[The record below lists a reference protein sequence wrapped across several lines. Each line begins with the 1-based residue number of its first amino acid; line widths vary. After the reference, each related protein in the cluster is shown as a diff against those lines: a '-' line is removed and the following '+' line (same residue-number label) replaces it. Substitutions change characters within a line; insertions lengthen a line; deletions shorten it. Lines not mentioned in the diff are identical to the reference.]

1 MKIYSRLLIVLLY
14 IFSLQL
20 FAQEVRTLTAED
32 LWNMKRPGSVNVS
45 PDKNFAVFTLSSYD
59 IKENKGTTN
68 LYLINFYS
76 NQIKRLT
83 THKGSD
89 SSPAWSPDSKTIAFL
104 SRRNE
109 DERNQLYTISI
120 DGGEAE
126 RLTTMP
132 LGIFAP
138 KWFPDGNKIAFASSI
153 LPEFENDFEAFEKE
167 LKSRKE
173 SKVTA
178 KVTEDRYYR
187 YWDTWLTEGYVTH
200 LYAYDLTSKERTV
213 LTPGLTQ
220 LLSFGSGIDYDI
232 SPDGRKIAITINT
245 TKPPYHE
252 KFNFDIFL
260 FDADGKGE
268 MKNITENNPAM
279 DSSPLFTPDGKY
291 LLFLQRTNV
300 SKLAENNKI
309 VRYDLKSGETET
321 LTGEIDLSCGNINVT
336 DDGKEIYFLA
346 EDRAKQSIFRIDV
359 NGKNFSEVL
368 RDGTNSALQLG
379 KDKLYFINQNIS
391 QPPAVFEYDLKKKQ
405 KVQLT
410 FYNDELTSQI
420 TMGKVE
426 EVYFKGA
433 DNNDVQMFI
442 LYPPGFDA
450 AKKYPL
456 LHLIHGGPHGTFGD
470 DFHFR
475 WNAQAFAAPGYV
487 TAMVNFHGSS
497 SFGEDFAE
505 SIVGAHG
512 DKPFTDIMKATDYL
526 LANYGFIDS
535 TKMAAAGGSYG
546 GYLVSWIAGHTDRFA
561 TLINH
566 AGVYNL
572 MGQFASDLTHFREEA
587 YGGSPWNGL
596 ENVIRYSPAHYAENF
611 TTPMLVIHGEKD
623 YRVVATQGLEVYG
636 VLQGKG
642 IPSRLVYY
650 PDENHW
656 ILTPQNSIF
665 WYKEFNN
672 WLERFLK

>member
-1 MKIYSRLLIVLLY
+1 MKLSIRLLVVLLY
-14 IFSLQL
+14 IFVLQII
-20 FAQEVRTLTAED
+20 AQEQRPITAED
-32 LWNMKRPGSVNVS
+32 LWNMKRPGSINVS
-45 PDKNFAVFTLSSYD
+45 PDKNYSVFTLTSFD

-68 LYLINFYS
+68 LYLIDLKS
-76 NQIKRLT
+76 NQIRRLT

-89 SSPAWSPDSKTIAFL
+89 SSPVWSPDSKTIAFL

-109 DERNQLYTISI
+109 DERNQLYTIRI

-138 KWFPDGNKIAFASSI
+138 KWFPDGKKIAFASNI

-167 LKSRKE
+167 LKSKKE
-173 SKVTA
+173 SKVTV
-178 KVTEDRYYR
+178 KVTENRYYR
-187 YWDTWLTEGYVTH
+187 YWDSWLTEGYVTH
-200 LYAYDLTSKERTV
+200 LYSFDLTTKERTD
-213 LTPGLTQ
+213 LTPGLTK

-232 SPDGRKIAITINT
+232 SSDGKQIALSANT
-245 TKPPYHE
+245 TNPPYHE

-260 FDADGKGE
+260 FSADGKGE
-268 MKNITENNPAM
+268 MKNITVENPAM

-291 LLFLQRTNV
+291 LLFLQRTNP
-300 SKLAENNKI
+300 SKIAENSKI
-309 VRYDLKSGETET
+309 LRYDLKSGETVT
-321 LTGEIDLSCGNINVT
+321 LTGNIDLSCGNLVFT
-336 DDGKEIYFLA
+336 DDGKDIYFLA
-346 EDRAKQSIFRIDV
+346 EDRAKQSIFKIDI

-368 RDGTNSALQLG
+368 RDGTNSSLQLG
-379 KDKLYFINQNIS
+379 KDNLYFINQNIS
-391 QPPAVFEYDLKKKQ
+391 QPPAIFSFDLKNKKKQ
-405 KVQLT
+405 QLT
-410 FYNDELTSQI
+410 FYDDEIISKLK
-420 TMGKVE
+420 MGEVE
-426 EVYFKGA
+426 EIYFKGA
-433 DNNDVQMFI
+433 DGNDVQMF
-442 LYPPGFDA
+442 LLFPPDFDKT
-450 AKKYPL
+450 KKWPL

-475 WNAQAFAAPGYV
+475 WNAQTFAAPGYI

-512 DKPFTDIMKATDYL
+512 DKPFRDIMKATDYL
-526 LANYGFIDS
+526 LKNYSFIDS

-561 TLINH
+561 ALINH

-587 YGGSPWNGL
+587 YGGSPWYNL
-596 ENVIRYSPAHYAENF
+596 ENVIQYSPAHFAENF
-611 TTPMLVIHGEKD
+611 KTPMLVIHGEKD
-623 YRVVATQGLEVYG
+623 YRVVATQGLEIYG

-642 IPSRLVYY
+642 ISSRLVYY

-672 WLERFLK
+672 WLERFIK